1 MRTPSAGGYR
11 SCARAWSEA
20 RSAGGLLWPGRRLFP
35 GRHLLDKGGL
45 HQRGQIAA
53 VEDGQ
58 IQQLI
63 NDVETRIDQI
73 GRRNPGDGWGRRLD
87 EVAATPVWD
96 PGCDAGRDPTRAFS
110 RGR

>member
-1 MRTPSAGGYR
+1 MPGLRHGLRGVALARLSPVPS
-11 SCARAWSEA
+11 
-20 RSAGGLLWPGRRLFP
+20 
-35 GRHLLDKGGL
+35 RHLLDKGGL

-73 GRRNPGDGWGRRLD
+73 GRRDPGDGWGRRLD

-96 PGCDAGRDPTRAFS
+96 PGCDAG
-110 RGR
+110 